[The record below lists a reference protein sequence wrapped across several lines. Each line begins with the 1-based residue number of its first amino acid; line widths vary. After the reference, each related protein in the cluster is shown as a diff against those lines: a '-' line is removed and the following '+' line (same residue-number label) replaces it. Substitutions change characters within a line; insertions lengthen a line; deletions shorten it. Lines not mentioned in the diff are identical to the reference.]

1 MGLGVGSAVG
11 VARSVGVDVAMAEF
25 VVAVAVAVGPV
36 CPAVGTLSDD
46 PPQPARAIA
55 RASAPNVT
63 SLARPARFGRMP
75 GISLSS
81 TVNGHSLAHRA
92 PAPSKRAA

>member
-36 CPAVGTLSDD
+36 WPAVGTLSDD
-46 PPQPARAIA
+46 PAQPARAIA

-63 SLARPARFGRMP
+63 SRPRPARFGRMP
-75 GISLSS
+75 GIFLSS
-81 TVNGHSLAHRA
+81 TVNGHSLAHSV
-92 PAPSKRAA
+92 PAPTRTGA